1 MGRCAGGGGVS
12 EDVVRWRDTDH
23 GFVGGGDSCCRDGD
37 GEAGTGTRYPA
48 SGVGGDKGGW
58 GDGFDVVAVGVD
70 SVEVLVGEGGG
81 S

>member
-1 MGRCAGGGGVS
+1 VLEVGALVRMWYGGG
-12 EDVVRWRDTDH
+12 DTDH